1 MKKYTVHYDYYA
13 TADVVV
19 FANSKEEA
27 IEKANQIELKNEDF
41 ELDFDSMEVF
51 ETDSTEVTV

>member
-1 MKKYTVHYDYYA
+1 MKKFTVHYEYYA

-27 IEKANQIELKNEDF
+27 IEKANQIELENEDF

-51 ETDSTEVTV
+51 ETDSTKTTV